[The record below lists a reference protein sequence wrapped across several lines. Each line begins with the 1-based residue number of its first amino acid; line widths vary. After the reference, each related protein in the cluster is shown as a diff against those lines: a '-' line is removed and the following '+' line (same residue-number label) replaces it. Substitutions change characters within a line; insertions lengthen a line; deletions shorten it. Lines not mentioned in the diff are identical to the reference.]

1 MELCSYF
8 SREPAVSICTF
19 GNQAQIMTEGL
30 FARNLLIIKKG
41 YALPYRVNE
50 EGQEV
55 GLGLIGP
62 NGIYGSEIFKDELV
76 YNKSLKSIGDCE
88 VLKVPSLTF
97 SRVVS
102 ENPELR
108 LMILQQMA
116 KQASTAERMV
126 KLTLVKAPERT
137 AISLLQMV
145 DQMGNTL
152 FNVDHYDIAI
162 NAAGI
167 AKETT
172 CRIIDSLKEIGVVSE
187 CRGTIN
193 ITNIDILKEVAR
205 GRLHLH
211 Y

>member
-8 SREPAVSICTF
+8 NRESAVSICAF
-19 GNQAQIMTEGL
+19 GNQAQIMTEGF
-30 FARNLLIIKKG
+30 FARNLFIIKKG
-41 YALPYRVNE
+41 FALPYRVDE
-50 EGQEV
+50 EGKEV

-62 NGIYGSEIFKDELV
+62 NGIYGSEIFENELV

-97 SRVVS
+97 NRVVS
-102 ENPELR
+102 ENPALC

-116 KQASTAERMV
+116 KQTSTAERMV
-126 KLTLVKAPERT
+126 ELTLVKAPERT

-172 CRIIDSLKEIGVVSE
+172 CRIMNSLKEIGVVSE
-187 CRGTIN
+187 CKGTIY

-205 GRLHLH
+205 GRLHLP